1 MAGCGWIFESVSCPA
16 LGGAPT
22 SPEEVI
28 TRKGGRLVLK
38 FRAERSARIK
48 VQDTLA
54 DALRKCVGKLES
66 HKSAVIGWEG
76 DMPIK
81 VGFFQPTVIMKLII
95 QMSNLAQHIQL
106 LVSSFRDQVL

>member
-1 MAGCGWIFESVSCPA
+1 M
-16 LGGAPT
+16 
-22 SPEEVI
+22 
-28 TRKGGRLVLK
+28 TRKGGRLILIL
-38 FRAERSARIK
+38 RAERSARIR

-66 HKSAVIGWEG
+66 HESAVKGWEG

-81 VGFFQPTVIMKLII
+81 VGFFQPSVITKIII
-95 QMSNLAQHIQL
+95 QMSNLPQHIQL